1 MNIFLDFEATQFK
14 ENVIA
19 IGAYCE
25 CGSFDCLVRP
35 PKGDK
40 VSRFITE
47 LTGITKEMSKAAL
60 PAEEAF
66 SDLYQWIKEVGKDQS
81 PIFYHAF
88 GNMDEIFLTNTAQY
102 IQDQEIRLF
111 IENLAASLIDD
122 SKKVCKF
129 FHAKT
134 IGVFK
139 ALKYFELD
147 TPNQDHDPL
156 NDAIALSK
164 LMSYI
169 YSTPELT
176 ECPFV
181 ENAYI
186 ESKINPPKKKLKKIT
201 AIHKTDKKAKP
212 RHFFSEEE
220 AINWAFNRVQKV
232 SFGVSREKV
241 ALNLLKAI
249 SRQNSYLGWYWIEEK

>member
-1 MNIFLDFEATQFK
+1 MDIFLDFEATQFK

-40 VSRFITE
+40 VSKFITG
-47 LTGITKEMSKAAL
+47 LTGITKEMSKTAL

-66 SDLYQWIKEVGKDQS
+66 FDLYQWMQEVGKDQS

-88 GNMDEIFLTNTAQY
+88 GKMDEIFLTNT
-102 IQDQEIRLF
+102 IQHIQNPEVCLF
-111 IENLAASLIDD
+111 VENLAASLIDD

-139 ALKYFELD
+139 ALKYFEPD
-147 TPNQDHDPL
+147 APNQDHDPL

-186 ESKINPPKKKLKKIT
+186 EPKINPPKKKII
-201 AIHKTDKKAKP
+201 AIHKTDKRAKP
-212 RHFFSEEE
+212 RYFFSEED
-220 AINWAFNRVQKV
+220 AINWAFNRVQKITC
-232 SFGVSREKV
+232 GAKRETV
-241 ALNLLKAI
+241 AHNLLKALV
-249 SRQNSYLGWYWIEEK
+249 RQDSYLGWCWIEEK